1 MHDTNA
7 LQRNPSCVDL
17 SEMMQPTPGHA
28 THQKTVVGVSVKAGR
43 ASPKS
48 QIFNLQSLLAKM
60 FFGFR
65 SR

>member
-7 LQRNPSCVDL
+7 SQRNPSCVDM
-17 SEMMQPTPGHA
+17 SQMMRPNPGQS

-60 FFGFR
+60 FLGFK

>member
-1 MHDTNA
+1 MMRHS
-7 LQRNPSCVDL
+7 PSD
-17 SEMMQPTPGHA
+17 A
-28 THQKTVVGVSVKAGR
+28 THQKTVVGVSVNAGR

-60 FFGFR
+60 FFGLR

>member
-1 MHDTNA
+1 MMRPNA
-7 LQRNPSCVDL
+7 GQ
-17 SEMMQPTPGHA
+17 A

-43 ASPKS
+43 ANPKS
-48 QIFNLQSLLAKM
+48 QIFSLQSLLAKM